1 MYPQQGSHY
10 PPGQNYGSQNYGG
23 SSYRGGFMPP
33 PSNAE
38 ARSRPSPS
46 GTTTRAATVLSAV
59 LLLAWVALLILGVV
73 DDPEDIADQAVFIA
87 FGFIVPM
94 LPVVLGTMLL
104 LLRKPAGRWV
114 ALAGFVVGFYE
125 TLLLTLGMAAIGA
138 GALLTVLTA
147 LAALG
152 ATVAGIV
159 LVALPA
165 TGRYLRMSEREDS
178 NLYLDP
184 YRQLASHQARGP
196 YQQRGHPYR

>member
-1 MYPQQGSHY
+1 MYPQQGSHHA
-10 PPGQNYGSQNYGG
+10 PGQNYGSRNYGG

-33 PSNAE
+33 PSNAPS
-38 ARSRPSPS
+38 RSQRSPS
-46 GTTTRAATVLSAV
+46 ATTTRVATVLAAALV
-59 LLLAWVALLILGVV
+59 LAWVALLTLGVI
-73 DDPEDIADQAVFIA
+73 DAPEEIPDHAVFIA

-104 LLRKPAGRWV
+104 LLRRPAGRWV

-125 TLLLTLGMAAIGA
+125 ALLLTLGMAAVGA
-138 GALLTVLTA
+138 GALLTAVTA
-147 LAALG
+147 FAALG

-178 NLYLDP
+178 NLSFDP
-184 YRQLASHQARGP
+184 YRQHQAQAP